1 MGVDYEHKCFILTES
16 EKDSRKKIVE
26 SEKLKGYIFF
36 DYEACQIDGIHVP
49 NLVIVEKVCFNCINN
64 NQCIKD
70 FQIFKFYDND
80 SFGSWLFSEE
90 NQPFT
95 CIAHNFKVYDGIFI
109 KNILFL
115 SMLNPKLSLMA
126 LYL

>member
-1 MGVDYEHKCFILTES
+1 MGVDYEHKFFILTES

-64 NQCIKD
+64 LNSFWGRFGMQTNKTKCKFISNPHNQ
-70 FQIFKFYDND
+70 Q
-80 SFGSWLFSEE
+80 S
-90 NQPFT
+90 
-95 CIAHNFKVYDGIFI
+95 
-109 KNILFL
+109 
-115 SMLNPKLSLMA
+115 
-126 LYL
+126 